1 MIKLGIERAEYVKK
15 GGAHVFV
22 LASFPKYRM
31 LTLYCFAEVEAMYVQ
46 TFKASI
52 RLRRL
57 FADVEIP
64 PGII

>member
-1 MIKLGIERAEYVKK
+1 
-15 GGAHVFV
+15 
-22 LASFPKYRM
+22 M

>member
-1 MIKLGIERAEYVKK
+1 
-15 GGAHVFV
+15 
-22 LASFPKYRM
+22 M
-31 LTLYCFAEVEAMYVQ
+31 LTLYRSAEVEAMYVQ
-46 TFKASI
+46 AFKASI